1 MCGILLRVGQLP
13 LPTGAHAGATTAAA
27 ETLAPFRVD
36 AGDNSIWAHLAGVVA
51 RRGPDAVN
59 IRDFSVR
66 TADTTIASHATL
78 LASVLHLRGPTP
90 VIQPLVHRHRDLSE
104 SFFCWNGEVFNSPLE
119 APCGTRTPQLQVS
132 PGESDT
138 AAVFSALFSKS
149 QTGSFDTA
157 IRATLSSLRGPWAVL
172 IYHAPSETVYFGRDV
187 LGRRSLLAHFPSRND
202 PVGFIISSVAGCV
215 RKREDVGTSAQSEN
229 VAADSDSDDNEVIC
243 KNPLGWVQSQGY
255 WHEVPANGIYSLRL
269 SALDLDGGPE
279 AFQRA
284 LKHHPWVV
292 DTAADNVV
300 LASPTDLQIDKWVP
314 DPVTLPNVLDPNV
327 LPEETAET
335 TTAVSKLYAHL
346 SMAVRARVCDV
357 PSGRISVLFSGGIDC
372 TVLAALAAEQ
382 MASLENSDAQVERV
396 VIDLINVAF
405 ENPRVNRALELSSAS
420 AIGSFM
426 RKKDKKNGASI
437 SAPKLNRESGLH
449 DGRTA
454 NPPGAFDVPDR
465 ITGVAGYHELRAA
478 YPQIEWRF
486 VYVDVPFEEAMQWR
500 PWIMGLVH
508 PLESVMDL
516 SIAMAFWFAARGK
529 GYVID
534 DNGNRKDYL
543 TDAKVLLSGLGA
555 DEQLGGYN
563 RHRKRFLSSGWPG
576 LIAELQKDVSRISYR
591 NLGRDDRIASDHG
604 RELRFPYLDERVIT
618 ILAETRVHVKTDPRF
633 ARGVGDKTLLRY
645 LAARR
650 LGLLRASREA
660 KRAVQFGART
670 AKMVN
675 GREKGEME
683 VINL

>member
-529 GYVID
+529 GYATTDI
-534 DNGNRKDYL
+534 GNDFCHL
-543 TDAKVLLSGLGA
+543 A
-555 DEQLGGYN
+555 
-563 RHRKRFLSSGWPG
+563 G